1 MFENLIKRCW
11 QWLKNIISAA
21 TFFLFV
27 NNQRRPWCYVDKKEM
42 KNVQE
47 MCQWRFDGK
56 GFGIQSESE

>member
-1 MFENLIKRCW
+1 MVGNLIKRRC

-42 KNVQE
+42 ENVQ
-47 MCQWRFDGK
+47 
-56 GFGIQSESE
+56 

>member
-1 MFENLIKRCW
+1 MFKNLIKRCW

-42 KNVQE
+42 ENVQ
-47 MCQWRFDGK
+47 
-56 GFGIQSESE
+56 